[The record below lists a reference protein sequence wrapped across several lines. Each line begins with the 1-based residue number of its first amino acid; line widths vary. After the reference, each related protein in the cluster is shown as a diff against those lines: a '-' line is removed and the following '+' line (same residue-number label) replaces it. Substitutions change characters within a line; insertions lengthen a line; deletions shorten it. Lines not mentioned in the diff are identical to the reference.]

1 MNNLIKYNS
10 DKISLHEHKIIS
22 SIENDGINIRELI
35 CVMNEKLVCGF
46 VYTIQYYF
54 NSNSYLYVKSIVRNM
69 ESLIRKLSPT
79 HIDDKILIEYQN
91 KKLSKAPASFRVL
104 RPFLIKWF
112 EFGYPGIDES
122 AVELLKHLDLKI
134 KKAGQS
140 VLQDDPT
147 GGPLTKE
154 EHTSLI
160 KAMNHAYRIGVLSL
174 SDYAI
179 SLLMSL
185 TGRRPQQLV
194 LLKYKDLL
202 QKNLDNGKVE
212 YLISV
217 PRVKQRGKQLQYREL
232 AIISEVASIV
242 QLQANQSVKLVEQAL
257 GKTLGDYSKGE
268 VPIFLNEDKLSDLSI
283 TDPIFLEFKKV
294 HTKPTIANV
303 ALKNIVNNGNVISNR
318 TGSLLNVTPRR
329 LRYTIATMLAKD
341 GHNANTIAELLDH
354 SSTSSTGIYIKN
366 LADSVERIDSAVS
379 EQLSFVADIFMNG
392 ITSKENYHIKF
403 CSSRKCISQNLNKNF
418 PCDKCAFFMPVDI
431 DEVNVK

>member
-1 MNNLIKYNS
+1 MP
-10 DKISLHEHKIIS
+10 LHEHKIVS
-22 SIENDGINIRELI
+22 SIENNGIKIRELI

-46 VYTIQYYF
+46 VYTVQYYF

-69 ESLIRKLSPT
+69 ENLISKLSPT
-79 HIDDKILIEYQN
+79 YIDDKVLIEYQN
-91 KKLSKAPASFRVL
+91 KQLSKAPASFRVL

-122 AVELLKHLDLKI
+122 AVDLLKHLDLKI
-134 KKAGQS
+134 KKSGQS

-147 GGPLTKE
+147 KGPLTKE
-154 EHTSLI
+154 EHTSLNT
-160 KAMNHAYRIGVLSL
+160 AMNHAYRIGVLSL

-194 LLKYKDLL
+194 MLKYKDLL

-232 AIISEVASIV
+232 PIISEVASIV
-242 QLQANQSVKLVEQAL
+242 QLQANQSVRFVEQTL
-257 GKTLGDYSKGE
+257 GKTLDDYNKGK
-268 VPIFLNEDKLSDLSI
+268 VPVFLNEEILLDLAIIDSN
-283 TDPIFLEFKKV
+283 FLESNKIYA
-294 HTKPTIANV
+294 KPTIANT
-303 ALKNIVNNGNVISNR
+303 ALKNIINTENLISNR
-318 TGSLLNVTPRR
+318 TGSLLNATPRR
-329 LRYTIATMLAKD
+329 LRYTIATMLARE

-366 LADSVERIDSAVS
+366 LAGSVERIDSAVS

-392 ITSKENYHIKF
+392 IKSKEK
-403 CSSRKCISQNLNKNF
+403 KISNF
-418 PCDKCAFFMPVDI
+418 ALRENAKVRI
-431 DEVNVK
+431 

>member
-1 MNNLIKYNS
+1 M
-10 DKISLHEHKIIS
+10 SLHEHKIVT

-46 VYTIQYYF
+46 VYTVQYYF
-54 NSNSYLYVKSIVRNM
+54 NSNSYLYVKNIVRNM

-79 HIDDKILIEYQN
+79 HIDDKVLIEYQN
-91 KKLSKAPASFRVL
+91 KQSSKAPASFRVL

-122 AVELLKHLDLKI
+122 AVELLKHFDLKI

-160 KAMNHAYRIGVLSL
+160 RAMNHAYRIGVLSL

-194 LLKYKDLL
+194 MLKHKDLL
-202 QKNLDNGKVE
+202 QNNLDNGKVE
-212 YLISV
+212 YIISV
-217 PRVKQRGKQLQYREL
+217 PRVKQRGKQLQYRKVP
-232 AIISEVASIV
+232 IISEVASIV
-242 QLQANQSVKLVEQAL
+242 QLQADHSVRLVELTL
-257 GKTLGDYSKGE
+257 GKTLDDHAKGK
-268 VPIFLNEDKLSDLSI
+268 VPVFLNEEKLLDLAIKDSN
-283 TDPIFLEFKKV
+283 FLESNKIYA
-294 HTKPTIANV
+294 KPTIANV

-318 TGSLLNVTPRR
+318 TGSLLNATPRR
-329 LRYTIATMLAKD
+329 LRYTIATMLARE
-341 GHNANTIAELLDH
+341 GHSANTIAELLDH

-366 LADSVERIDSAVS
+366 LADSAERIDSAVS

-392 ITSKENYHIKF
+392 IRSNKIRDFKF
-403 CSSRKCISQNLNKNF
+403 CSSRKCQSQNLNVNF
-418 PCDKCAFFMPVDI
+418 PCEECAFFMPVDI
-431 DEVNVK
+431 GEVNAQ

>member
-1 MNNLIKYNS
+1 MNNLIKFNS
-10 DKISLHEHKIIS
+10 DKMSLHEHKIVT

-46 VYTIQYYF
+46 VYTVQYYF

-79 HIDDKILIEYQN
+79 HIDDKVLIEYQN
-91 KKLSKAPASFRVL
+91 KQSSKAPASFRVL

-122 AVELLKHLDLKI
+122 AVELLKHFDRKI

-160 KAMNHAYRIGVLSL
+160 RAMNHAYRIGVLSL

-194 LLKYKDLL
+194 MLKHKDLL
-202 QKNLDNGKVE
+202 QNNLDNGKVE
-212 YLISV
+212 YIISV
-217 PRVKQRGKQLQYREL
+217 PRVKQRGKQLQYRKVP
-232 AIISEVASIV
+232 IISEVASIV
-242 QLQANQSVKLVEQAL
+242 QLQADHSVRLVELTL
-257 GKTLGDYSKGE
+257 GKTLDDHAKGK
-268 VPIFLNEDKLSDLSI
+268 VPVFLNEEKLLDLAIKDSN
-283 TDPIFLEFKKV
+283 FLESNKIYA
-294 HTKPTIANV
+294 KPTIANV

-318 TGSLLNVTPRR
+318 TGSLLNATPRR
-329 LRYTIATMLAKD
+329 LRYTIATMLARE
-341 GHNANTIAELLDH
+341 GHSANTIAELLDH

-366 LADSVERIDSAVS
+366 LADSAERIDSAVS

-392 ITSKENYHIKF
+392 IRSNKIRDFKF
-403 CSSRKCISQNLNKNF
+403 CSSRKCQSQNLNVNF
-418 PCDKCAFFMPVDI
+418 PCEECAFFMPVDI
-431 DEVNVK
+431 GEVNAQ

>member
-10 DKISLHEHKIIS
+10 DKMSLHEHKIVS
-22 SIENDGINIRELI
+22 SIENNGINIRELI
-35 CVMNEKLVCGF
+35 CFMNEKLVCGF
-46 VYTIQYYF
+46 VHTVQYYF

-79 HIDDKILIEYQN
+79 HIDDRILIEYQN
-91 KKLSKAPASFRVL
+91 KQSSKASASFRVL

-147 GGPLTKE
+147 KGPLTKE

-160 KAMNHAYRIGVLSL
+160 RAMNHTYRIGVLSL

-194 LLKYKDLL
+194 MLKYKDLL

-212 YLISV
+212 YLILV
-217 PRVKQRGKQLQYREL
+217 PRVKQRGKQLQYRKL
-232 AIISEVASIV
+232 PIISEVASIV
-242 QLQANQSVKLVEQAL
+242 QLQANHSVRLVEQTL
-257 GKTLGDYSKGE
+257 GKTLDDHDKGK
-268 VPIFLNEDKLSDLSI
+268 VPVFLNEEKLLDLAI
-283 TDPIFLEFKKV
+283 IDFNFLESNKIYA
-294 HTKPTIANV
+294 KPTIANT
-303 ALKNIVNNGNVISNR
+303 ALKNIINTGNLISNR
-318 TGSLLNVTPRR
+318 TGSLLNATPRR
-329 LRYTIATMLAKD
+329 LRYTIATMLARE

-366 LADSVERIDSAVS
+366 LAGSVERIDSAVS

-392 ITSKENYHIKF
+392 IKSKEKKDFKF
-403 CSSRKCISQNLNKNF
+403 CSSRKCENQNLNASF
-418 PCDKCAFFMPVDI
+418 PCNKCAFFMPVDI
-431 DEVNVK
+431 DEVNDQ

>member
-1 MNNLIKYNS
+1 MNNLIKQNS
-10 DKISLHEHKIIS
+10 DKMSTHEQKNVS
-22 SIENDGINIRELI
+22 SIESNGIKIRELI

-46 VYTIQYYF
+46 VYTVQYYF
-54 NSNSYLYVKSIVRNM
+54 NSNSYLYVKSIVGKM
-69 ESLIRKLSPT
+69 ESLIRQLSPT
-79 HIDDKILIEYQN
+79 HIDDKVLIEYQN
-91 KKLSKAPASFRVL
+91 KQLSKAAASFRVL

-112 EFGYPGIDES
+112 ELGYPGIDES
-122 AVELLKHLDLKI
+122 AVVLLKHLDLKI

-194 LLKYKDLL
+194 MLKYKDLL
-202 QKNLDNGKVE
+202 QNNLDNGKVE

-242 QLQANQSVKLVEQAL
+242 QLQANQSVRFVEKTL
-257 GKTLGDYSKGE
+257 GKTLDDYTKGK
-268 VPIFLNEDKLSDLSI
+268 VPVFLNEEKLLDLAIIDSN
-283 TDPIFLEFKKV
+283 FLESNKIFA
-294 HTKPTIANV
+294 KPTIAKT
-303 ALKNIVNNGNVISNR
+303 ALKNIVNTGNLISNR
-318 TGSLLNVTPRR
+318 TGSLLNATPRR

-341 GHNANTIAELLDH
+341 GHNANAIAELLDH

-366 LADSVERIDSAVS
+366 IAESVERIDSAVS
-379 EQLSFVADIFMNG
+379 EQLSFVAEIFMNG
-392 ITSKENYHIKF
+392 IKSKEITNFKF
-403 CSSRKCISQNLNKNF
+403 CSSRKCQSQNLNVNF
-418 PCDKCAFFMPVDI
+418 PCNECAFFTPVDI
-431 DEVNVK
+431 DEVNPR

>member
-1 MNNLIKYNS
+1 
-10 DKISLHEHKIIS
+10 
-22 SIENDGINIRELI
+22 
-35 CVMNEKLVCGF
+35 
-46 VYTIQYYF
+46 
-54 NSNSYLYVKSIVRNM
+54 LYVKSIVRNM

-79 HIDDKILIEYQN
+79 NIDDKILIEYQN
-91 KKLSKAPASFRVL
+91 KQSSKAPASFRVL

-154 EHTSLI
+154 EHTSLNR
-160 KAMNHAYRIGVLSL
+160 AMNHAYRIGVLSL

-194 LLKYKDLL
+194 MLKYKDLL

-212 YLISV
+212 YIISV
-217 PRVKQRGKQLQYREL
+217 PRVKQRGKQLQYRKL
-232 AIISEVASIV
+232 PIISEVASIV
-242 QLQANQSVKLVEQAL
+242 QLQANHSVRLVELTL
-257 GKTLGDYSKGE
+257 GKTLDDHAKGK
-268 VPIFLNEDKLSDLSI
+268 VPVFLNEEKLLDLAIIDSN
-283 TDPIFLEFKKV
+283 FLESNKIYA
-294 HTKPTIANV
+294 KPTIANV

-329 LRYTIATMLAKD
+329 LRYTIATMLARE

-366 LADSVERIDSAVS
+366 LAESVERIDSAVS
-379 EQLSFVADIFMNG
+379 EQLSFVADIF
-392 ITSKENYHIKF
+392 
-403 CSSRKCISQNLNKNF
+403 
-418 PCDKCAFFMPVDI
+418 
-431 DEVNVK
+431 

>member
-1 MNNLIKYNS
+1 MNNLIKFNS
-10 DKISLHEHKIIS
+10 DKMSLHEHKIVT

-46 VYTIQYYF
+46 VYTVQYYF
-54 NSNSYLYVKSIVRNM
+54 NSNSYLYVKNIVRNM

-79 HIDDKILIEYQN
+79 HIDDKVLIEYQN
-91 KKLSKAPASFRVL
+91 KQSSKAPASFRVL

-122 AVELLKHLDLKI
+122 AVELLKHFDRKI

-160 KAMNHAYRIGVLSL
+160 RAMNHAYRIGVLSL

-194 LLKYKDLL
+194 MLKHKDLL
-202 QKNLDNGKVE
+202 QNNLDNGKVE
-212 YLISV
+212 YIISV
-217 PRVKQRGKQLQYREL
+217 PRVKQRGKQLQYRKVP
-232 AIISEVASIV
+232 IISEVASIV
-242 QLQANQSVKLVEQAL
+242 QLQADHSVRLVELTL
-257 GKTLGDYSKGE
+257 GKTLDDHAKGK
-268 VPIFLNEDKLSDLSI
+268 VPVFLNEEKLLDLAIKDSN
-283 TDPIFLEFKKV
+283 FLESNKIYA
-294 HTKPTIANV
+294 KPTIANV

-318 TGSLLNVTPRR
+318 TGSLLNATPRR
-329 LRYTIATMLAKD
+329 LRYTIATMLARE
-341 GHNANTIAELLDH
+341 GHSANTIAELLDH

-366 LADSVERIDSAVS
+366 LADSAERIDSAVS

-392 ITSKENYHIKF
+392 IRSNKIRDFKF
-403 CSSRKCISQNLNKNF
+403 CSSRKCQSQNLNVNF
-418 PCDKCAFFMPVDI
+418 PCEECAFFMPVDI
-431 DEVNVK
+431 GEVNAQ

>member
-1 MNNLIKYNS
+1 MNNLIKFNS
-10 DKISLHEHKIIS
+10 DKMSLHEHKIVT

-46 VYTIQYYF
+46 VYTVQYYF

-79 HIDDKILIEYQN
+79 HIDDKVLIEYQN
-91 KKLSKAPASFRVL
+91 KQSSKAPASFRVL

-122 AVELLKHLDLKI
+122 AVELLKHFDLKI

-160 KAMNHAYRIGVLSL
+160 RAMNHAYRIGVLSL

-194 LLKYKDLL
+194 MLKHKDLL
-202 QKNLDNGKVE
+202 QNNLDNGKVE
-212 YLISV
+212 YIISV
-217 PRVKQRGKQLQYREL
+217 PRVKQRGKQLQYRKVP
-232 AIISEVASIV
+232 IISEVASIV
-242 QLQANQSVKLVEQAL
+242 QLQADHSVRLVELTL
-257 GKTLGDYSKGE
+257 GKTLDDHAKGK
-268 VPIFLNEDKLSDLSI
+268 VPVFLNEEKLLDLAIKDSN
-283 TDPIFLEFKKV
+283 FLESNKIYA
-294 HTKPTIANV
+294 KPTIANV

-318 TGSLLNVTPRR
+318 TGSLLNATPRR
-329 LRYTIATMLAKD
+329 LRYTIATMLARE
-341 GHNANTIAELLDH
+341 GHSANTIAELLDH

-366 LADSVERIDSAVS
+366 LADSAERIDSAVS

-392 ITSKENYHIKF
+392 IRSNKIRDFKF
-403 CSSRKCISQNLNKNF
+403 CSSRKCQSQNLNVNF
-418 PCDKCAFFMPVDI
+418 PCEECAFFMPVDI
-431 DEVNVK
+431 GEVNAQ